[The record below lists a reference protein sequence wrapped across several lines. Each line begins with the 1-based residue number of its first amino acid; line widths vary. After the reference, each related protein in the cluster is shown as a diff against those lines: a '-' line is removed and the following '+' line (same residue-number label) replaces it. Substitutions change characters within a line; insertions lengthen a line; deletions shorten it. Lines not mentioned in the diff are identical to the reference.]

1 MNKHALTTTHIN
13 VLLPSTHLTKYKH
26 YIYAKVLAYKQ
37 FIFHFTNLRAGNMSI
52 ESILKARHS
61 VRAFLDKPV
70 PTQTLNSIFESAQLS
85 PSNCNVQPWQTCI
98 VSGQTK
104 DNLKAKFIEAL
115 MSGAAPNPDFN
126 WAAQYSGIHRER
138 QFGSANALYS
148 SVGITREDKNA
159 RQMAMV
165 RNWQFFDAPHA
176 IFFTMDKYLDIM
188 GAVDLGIYAQTLS
201 LIMAEHGISNCMQ
214 GALGQFPDPV
224 RETLNLPDDRGI
236 LFGMSFGYADEN
248 AAVNNTR
255 TDREA
260 LDNAVTFFN

>member
-1 MNKHALTTTHIN
+1 
-13 VLLPSTHLTKYKH
+13 
-26 YIYAKVLAYKQ
+26 
-37 FIFHFTNLRAGNMSI
+37 MSI
-52 ESILKARHS
+52 EAILKERHS
-61 VRAFLDKPV
+61 VRAFIDKPV
-70 PTQTLNSIFESAQLS
+70 PIETLKNIFSSAQLS
-85 PSNCNVQPWQTCI
+85 PSNCNVQPWQTCV

-104 DNLKAKFIEAL
+104 EQLQSKFIEIL
-115 MSGAAPNPDFN
+115 MSGAVPNPDFN
-126 WAAQYSGIHRER
+126 WAAQYAGIHRER

-148 SVGITREDKNA
+148 SVAIAREDKKA

-224 RETLNLPDDRGI
+224 RKILNLPDERGI
-236 LFGMSFGYADEN
+236 LFGMSFGYADES
-248 AAVNNTR
+248 AAVNKTR
-255 TDREA
+255 TDRET
-260 LDNAVTFFN
+260 LDNAVAFFS